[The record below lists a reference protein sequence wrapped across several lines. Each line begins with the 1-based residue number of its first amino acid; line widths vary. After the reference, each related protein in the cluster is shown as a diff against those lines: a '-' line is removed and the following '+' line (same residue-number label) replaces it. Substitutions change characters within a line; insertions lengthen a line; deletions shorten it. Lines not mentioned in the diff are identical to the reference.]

1 MLIQEND
8 TTIEENNK
16 LKELL
21 EDVKSLSLVQG
32 DINHLLNT
40 QEENLIF
47 ADSKLETSL
56 ENLEKA
62 NIELKKAN
70 KYKPIIKPIIIGGSI
85 GVLCSL
91 PISIPICLSTSLGT
105 SLIAY
110 SCIGGGIIGG
120 ISGKILS

>member
-62 NIELKKAN
+62 NIELKKAS

>member
-56 ENLEKA
+56 EN
-62 NIELKKAN
+62 ELVVR
-70 KYKPIIKPIIIGGSI
+70 P
-85 GVLCSL
+85 
-91 PISIPICLSTSLGT
+91 
-105 SLIAY
+105 
-110 SCIGGGIIGG
+110 
-120 ISGKILS
+120 